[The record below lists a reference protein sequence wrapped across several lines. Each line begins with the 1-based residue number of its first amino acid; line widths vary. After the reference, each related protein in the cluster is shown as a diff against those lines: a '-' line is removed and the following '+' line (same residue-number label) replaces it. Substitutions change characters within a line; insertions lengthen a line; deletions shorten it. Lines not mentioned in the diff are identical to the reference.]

1 VEIKLWRELGE
12 ERKIGL
18 IGRFASAIFFVA
30 TLAFGSL
37 IAAAAPV
44 SVTDLTW
51 HHNGVLTWEGVEH
64 HAIAPPTIRRFSIS
78 VAAGRSKVT
87 SHGSAGVLEL
97 RVRYAQRSGGP
108 VHRSVLASA
117 VTVVP
122 KPRVVVEGV
131 GGTPLANFAA
141 RGIAQMVS
149 MAHDAI
155 QMIATAYSADCG
167 AGCDG
172 MTAIGRRA
180 GFGIVA
186 VDPRVIPIGTHL
198 YIPGYGFAVAGDTG
212 GDIVGNR
219 IDLGFDTLQ
228 DAMRFGRQDV
238 KVYRLR

>member
-1 VEIKLWRELGE
+1 
-12 ERKIGL
+12 L

-30 TLAFGSL
+30 TLTLGSL

-44 SVTDLTW
+44 SVTNLTW

-64 HAIAPPTIRRFSIS
+64 HVIAPPSIRRFSIS
-78 VAAGRSKVT
+78 LGSGHSKVA
-87 SHGSAGVLEL
+87 SLGSPGVLEL
-97 RVRYAQRSGGP
+97 RVQYSQRSGKP
-108 VHRSVLASA
+108 VHRSILASA

-141 RGIAQMVS
+141 HGIAQMVS

-155 QMIATAYSADCG
+155 LMIATAYSADCG
-167 AGCDG
+167 SGCDG

-198 YIPGYGFAVAGDTG
+198 YIPGYGFAIAGDTG

-219 IDLGFDTLQ
+219 IDLGFDTLE